1 MSTLHK
7 VGAQYILD
15 ATSFSRVTFSQ
26 ISIAL
31 PQCARHFARYWG
43 NCDKQN
49 AQFQEVI
56 SEQNLEI
63 SLRVCKSK
71 LMEDKKSQLELQMSG
86 DHHSTN

>member
-1 MSTLHK
+1 MLLRSLGLHS
-7 VGAQYILD
+7 L
-15 ATSFSRVTFSQ
+15 RL
-26 ISIAL
+26 SIAL

-63 SLRVCKSK
+63 SIRVCKSK
-71 LMEDKKSQLELQMSG
+71 LMECKKKDNLSYRCQEIIILLIKLG
-86 DHHSTN
+86 K